1 MEMQAE
7 VTAVDG
13 GYVLVKVSEHGGGCG
28 RCNEAGGCNSGV
40 LTQVFGRKSGRV
52 FRLENS
58 IGARAG
64 DRVVVS
70 LGDGVTL
77 TTALVVYMIP
87 VLLLIL
93 GAWLGTWL
101 GGGEDLPAGL
111 GAGLGFLMALGF
123 VALFR
128 QRMAADG
135 ASLPVLARQAEAV
148 ACRSTRV

>member
-7 VTAVDG
+7 VTAVEE

-40 LTQVFGRKSGRV
+40 LTQVFGRKSCRI

-64 DRVVVS
+64 ERVVVS
-70 LGDGVTL
+70 LGDGITL
-77 TTALVVYMIP
+77 KTALAVYMVP

-93 GAWLGTWL
+93 GAGLGTWMGA
-101 GGGEDLPAGL
+101 GGDLRAGL
-111 GAGLGFLMALGF
+111 GAGLGLAAGVGF

-128 QRMAADG
+128 RRMAADG
-135 ASLPVLARQAEAV
+135 TSLPVLTRRAEAG
-148 ACRSTRV
+148 ACERVPG

>member
-13 GYVLVKVSEHGGGCG
+13 DYALVKVSEHGGGCG
-28 RCNEAGGCNSGV
+28 RCNEVGGCNSGV
-40 LTQVFGRKSGRV
+40 LTQVFGRKAARV
-52 FRLENS
+52 FRLENH

-77 TTALVVYMIP
+77 RTALAVYMIP
-87 VLLLIL
+87 VFLVIL

-101 GGGEDLPAGL
+101 GGGQDLQSGL
-111 GAGLGFLMALGF
+111 GAGLGLVAALGL

-128 QRMAADG
+128 QRMVRDG
-135 ASLPVLARQAEAV
+135 TSLPVIARQAEAV
-148 ACRSTRV
+148 SCRSTRA